1 MAGHS
6 IKKMVYPEADQMIKI
21 LNEACNQLHD
31 TVGEVE
37 GIANALEGGA
47 LLGKAGDAMSNGIRK
62 QLIGSITR
70 LIEGLQDGARYVAME
85 RDDML
90 AAEQK
95 SAKLF

>member
-1 MAGHS
+1 MAADN
-6 IKKMVYPEADQMIKI
+6 IKKMIYPEADQMIQV
-21 LNEACNQLHD
+21 LGEACNQLHD
-31 TVGEVE
+31 TISEME

-47 LLGKAGDAMSNGIRK
+47 LLGKAGDALASGVRQK
-62 QLIGSITR
+62 LIIAINK
-70 LIEGLQDGARYVAME
+70 LIDGFEDGARYVAME